1 MTNPLVNNHKHVH
14 TTTDFKI
21 NNLGE
26 KSLQNSKYYTLMLPN
41 PNQRLL
47 SGPKYEGRLYNE
59 ETWQAN

>member
-1 MTNPLVNNHKHVH
+1 MANPLINNHKHVH

-26 KSLQNSKYYTLMLPN
+26 KSLQNSKYCMLLPPY

-47 SGPKYEGRLYNE
+47 SVKV
-59 ETWQAN
+59 